1 MQNVLSGN
9 PSMDQRRRRALLP
22 ALLSLALPLR
32 GSADEKPVPVGQ
44 VEAEIRAL
52 EIARRDAIQAGDRA
66 ALERIYAPDFRG
78 VTSGGLQVGQQQAV
92 GGLLRAT
99 GKAAAMDDIEVR
111 VFGSAAVA
119 TGRLRLA
126 DSGGTLRYIH
136 VYAYREG
143 MWRLVAGQ
151 STDSRE

>member
-1 MQNVLSGN
+1 MRNLFSGTL
-9 PSMDQRRRRALLP
+9 SMDQRRRRVLLL

-32 GSADEKPVPVGQ
+32 GGAEEKTAPPD
-44 VEAEIRAL
+44 AEIRAL
-52 EIARRDAIQAGDRA
+52 ETARRDAIQAGDRA

-92 GGLLRAT
+92 AGLLRAT

-111 VFGSAAVA
+111 VFGNAAVA

-126 DSGGTLRYIH
+126 DNGGALRYIH
-136 VYAYREG
+136 VYAYRDG

-151 STDSRE
+151 STDSKE

>member
-1 MQNVLSGN
+1 MRNALSGN
-9 PSMDQRRRRALLP
+9 RSIDQRRRRVLLL

-32 GSADEKPVPVGQ
+32 GSAGEKPLPAVPA
-44 VEAEIRAL
+44 EAEIRAL
-52 EIARRDAIQAGDRA
+52 EAARRDAIQAGDRA

-92 GGLLRAT
+92 AGLLRAT

-111 VFGSAAVA
+111 VFGSAAIA
-119 TGRLRLA
+119 TGRLRLT
-126 DSGGTLRYIH
+126 DNGGTLRYIH

-151 STDSRE
+151 STDSKE